1 MLKDATS
8 AEDYGR
14 RCKWIA
20 RVDVGGGFFQNFD
33 GETEED
39 ALNEMRECYARFGW
53 SLDGKKITTFERK
66 PRKQYRGGM
75 ISGHFTGETE
85 FFQSSLPV
93 GVQDLH

>member
-1 MLKDATS
+1 MLKDATN

-14 RCKWIA
+14 RCKFIA
-20 RVDVGGGFFQNFD
+20 VVEGGMYYEAYD

-39 ALNEMRECYARFGW
+39 ALNNAREFYARMGRH
-53 SLDGKKITTFERK
+53 LDESKVRVYPRLPKRPTHAGIIT
-66 PRKQYRGGM
+66 GN
-75 ISGHFTGETE
+75 FTHETE